1 MISKP
6 EWLIRPKW
14 CPKSDMT
21 LRACRKDRCRAWS
34 SDKGSINGRTLRRRS
49 TSDIVPNRSISWHSG
64 YSTWQYTCFRNAER
78 RRNTRRMVNGTQN
91 QIPEWSWWITF
102 IRLMRAVFSEAI
114 SYHCNLWLLKR
125 CRRTGTSGSSVV
137 LSWVLYWTVWFRCWK
152 WNVGTSGLSWEH
164 WSLDYNSI
172 PKNFQNLEQPRK

>member
-1 MISKP
+1 MSNVCNVQRVAK
-6 EWLIRPKW
+6 
-14 CPKSDMT
+14 T
-21 LRACRKDRCRAWS
+21 VVRAWN
-34 SDKGSINGRTLRRRS
+34 SDKGSINGSSKAIYFHRHS
-49 TSDIVPNRSISWHSG
+49 FSVVPNGSG
-64 YSTWQYTCFRNAER
+64 SLGIWQDILSTHLTDTRWFKSFCFRNAE

-91 QIPEWSWWITF
+91 QIPEWPWWITF

-114 SYHCNLWLLKR
+114 SYHCNLWLLIDKR

-137 LSWVLYWTVWFRCWK
+137 LSWVLYWTMWFRCWK

-172 PKNFQNLEQPRK
+172 PQNFQNLEQPRK